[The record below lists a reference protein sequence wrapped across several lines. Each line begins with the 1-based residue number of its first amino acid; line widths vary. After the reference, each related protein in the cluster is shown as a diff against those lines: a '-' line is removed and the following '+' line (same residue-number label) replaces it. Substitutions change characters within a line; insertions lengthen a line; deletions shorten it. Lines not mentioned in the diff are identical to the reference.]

1 MERTLSDLRKAA
13 GFKTQGALAEKIG
26 VERVTV
32 SRWESGDREPRL
44 SMISLLA
51 EALHTTDGEIVSAIT
66 CLRERKEK
74 IA

>member
-1 MERTLSDLRKAA
+1 MASNLADIRKGA
-13 GFKTQGALAEKIG
+13 GFRTQEALAEKIG

-51 EALHTTDGEIVSAIT
+51 RTLDVSEGDIVAVISKQRAKKPRT
-66 CLRERKEK
+66 
-74 IA
+74 